1 MEITT
6 KLPSAIHSFNFSTSF
21 KHYQFDSVYF
31 SKKIPRLFLTL
42 ISSSKEN
49 LSLCNQQRRPVYFL
63 SPLSY
68 FSLDHKFKKRVHL
81 LLRRTSGASA
91 RVPGPEE
98 FLLPYPSWACVSGGS
113 FSREESTL
121 GGGGSFSGLAVRIE
135 RGGAVLSRLLGS
147 LESFV
152 FPLSSSLVSVVVER
166 QCGCLSWLGP
176 EVVYCSG
183 SIASY
188 LLGYGGGYLGSLR
201 VGESPVPARRN

>member
-98 FLLPYPSWACVSGGS
+98 FLLPYPSFPLCSPLS
-113 FSREESTL
+113 LLSL
-121 GGGGSFSGLAVRIE
+121 VRYA
-135 RGGAVLSRLLGS
+135 RSSRLGLRLRWKLQSRGVDARWWW
-147 LESFV
+147 L
-152 FPLSSSLVSVVVER
+152 LLR
-166 QCGCLSWLGP
+166 TCG
-176 EVVYCSG
+176 ED
-183 SIASY
+183 
-188 LLGYGGGYLGSLR
+188 
-201 VGESPVPARRN
+201 